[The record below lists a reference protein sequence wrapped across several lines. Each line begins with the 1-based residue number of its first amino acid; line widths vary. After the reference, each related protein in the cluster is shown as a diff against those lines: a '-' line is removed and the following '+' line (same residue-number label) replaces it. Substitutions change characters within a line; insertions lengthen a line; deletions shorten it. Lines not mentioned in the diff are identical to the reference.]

1 MYKHTPRTHFLSV
14 AVLLGASMASPLASA
29 QCGCPS
35 DKNGSP
41 KAPFGLGLPFPAA
54 PDMAPNPAWQVYEFE
69 RDGIRYLQ
77 VNDRFGIVRVAVGHI
92 DGTFWILPIGTDADR
107 AAVAGDAVPA
117 GVPTTL
123 YLSTELQVT
132 LYTNGSE
139 HRWLVRTPPPISS
152 APAVR
157 ATRVRVPSRAE

>member
-1 MYKHTPRTHFLSV
+1 MHKHTSRTHYLSI
-14 AVLLGASMASPLASA
+14 AVLLSAAVASPMAGA

-77 VNDRFGIVRVAVGHI
+77 INDRYGIVRVAVGHI
-92 DGTFWILPIGTDADR
+92 DGTFWVLPIGTDADR
-107 AAVAGDAVPA
+107 VAVADAAVPA
-117 GVPTTL
+117 GIPTTL
-123 YLSTELQVT
+123 YRSEDLHVI

-139 HRWLVRTPPPISS
+139 ERWLVRKSLPINTS
-152 APAVR
+152 
-157 ATRVRVPSRAE
+157 TRTSVRVPSRSE